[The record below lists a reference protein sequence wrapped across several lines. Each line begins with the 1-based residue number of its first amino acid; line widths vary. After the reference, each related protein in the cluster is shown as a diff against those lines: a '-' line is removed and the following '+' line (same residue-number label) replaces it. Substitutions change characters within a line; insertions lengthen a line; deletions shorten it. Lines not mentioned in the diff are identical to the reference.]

1 MHGSLT
7 REILTPHS
15 IQRCIISNGRIGYE
29 HMEPSYS
36 FGAGHQHEAFRQLK
50 ARGIDTYEVSI
61 DIGSR
66 SLSVHLVAEPDF
78 DIDGYRDY
86 LERMA
91 HGTLTLDAPTGF
103 ERAIVGQH
111 VSTHVWFDFTTK
123 VAGKGETFHNAVFWT
138 LSKKTLDELVSAI
151 KMAAS

>member
-1 MHGSLT
+1 MLSSLT

-15 IQRCIISNGRIGYE
+15 IQRCVISNGRIGYE

-50 ARGIDTYEVSI
+50 ARGIQIYEASI
-61 DIGSR
+61 GMGSS
-66 SLSVHLVAEPDF
+66 SLSVYLVTEPDF
-78 DIDGYRDY
+78 DIDGYRVC

-103 ERAIVGQH
+103 ERAAVGQH
-111 VSTHVWFDFTTK
+111 VATQVWFDFTTK
-123 VAGKGETFHNAVFWT
+123 VAEKGETFHNAVFWT